1 MTETQASLL
10 KSLTLALSEM
20 GAKEFMYY
28 WEWVHLLPGRSIHI
42 HDEMID
48 YRYDLPDDYGL
59 EDLEALYETGYLE
72 KVTESRK
79 EEPFQEKR
87 IVYRLRQ

>member
-1 MTETQASLL
+1 
-10 KSLTLALSEM
+10 
-20 GAKEFMYY
+20 
-28 WEWVHLLPGRSIHI
+28 
-42 HDEMID
+42 MID